1 MGSASAVLSWR
12 SKRFGADVGYRALY
26 MKKSASDEVLETTFY
41 GPVFG
46 FEIYF

>member
-1 MGSASAVLSWR
+1 VFAWR

-26 MKKSASDEVLETTFY
+26 AKKSDDSGLLETTLY

-46 FEIYF
+46 FDLYF